1 MVKNVVTKSLP
12 EGRLFELFQ
21 EGWSLPD
28 TPANHEAP
36 FRSQLGPMVY
46 LVLIFL
52 LNFMGRVV
60 LAPLMPAIEEDLG
73 LTHSQS
79 GSLFLLITA
88 GYVLTV
94 IGSGFVSARLN
105 HRRTIVLSALT
116 LGLALVFVSRCQ
128 SLWALRMGLLGLGMA
143 AGLYLPSGIAM
154 LTTLVSSRHW
164 GKAMAIHELA
174 PNLGFLLAPVF
185 AETCLGFVSW
195 RGGLV
200 LLGLASTLFAL
211 VFLKFARGGE
221 FRGQGPNIRASRSL
235 FRLPSFWIMAALFTL
250 GLSANLGLFSML
262 PLYLTVERGMT
273 RSWANSLIALS
284 RVASLG
290 TVFLAGW
297 LTDRIGHRKTMA
309 YVLLLNGVVIV
320 LLSALPG
327 SWLIIPFF
335 LQPMFAVCFFPAGF
349 AALSSITTPELRG
362 VVVSFTVPLGF
373 LLGAGIVPLGIGM
386 SGDAGSFAL
395 GIGVVGILI
404 LMGSLL
410 TRYLRFAPLSH

>member
-1 MVKNVVTKSLP
+1 M
-12 EGRLFELFQ
+12 
-21 EGWSLPD
+21 PD
-28 TPANHEAP
+28 MPANHEAP
-36 FRSQLGPMVY
+36 FRSQVGPMVY

-52 LNFMGRVV
+52 VNFTGRVV
-60 LAPLMPAIEEDLG
+60 LAPLMPAIEEDLK

-116 LGLALVFVSRCQ
+116 LGLALLFVSRCQ

-154 LTTLVSSRHW
+154 LTTLISSRHW

-174 PNLGFLLAPVF
+174 PNLGFLLAPIF
-185 AETCLGFVSW
+185 AETSLGYLSW
-195 RGGLV
+195 RGGLI
-200 LLGLASTLFAL
+200 LLGLVSILFAI
-211 VFLKFARGGE
+211 VFLKYAQGGK
-221 FRGQGPNIRASRSL
+221 FRGQIPNIRASRSL
-235 FRLPSFWIMAALFTL
+235 LHLPSFWIMAVLFGL
-250 GLSANLGLFSML
+250 GLSANIGLFSML
-262 PLYLTVERGMT
+262 PLYLTVEKGMD

-297 LTDRIGHRKTMA
+297 VTDRIGHQRTMTH
-309 YVLLLNGVVIV
+309 VLFLNGFLIV

-327 SWLIIPFF
+327 YWLVIPFF

-362 VVVSFTVPLGF
+362 AVVSFTVPLGF
-373 LLGAGIVPLGIGM
+373 LFGAGLVPLGIGV

-395 GIGVVGILI
+395 GIAVVGILI
-404 LMGSLL
+404 VLGSLL
-410 TRYLRFAPLSH
+410 SRHVRFASAS